1 VQECSNPNAFCID
14 SSVREITKV
23 SVAWSKTARDTESA
37 RSREVICAFCMGNR
51 MHNIIDF
58 GDVALAGGFLKEEN
72 FATEHKFPLR
82 TFFCAECYAVQV
94 VDIVEP
100 DVLFENYFYFSS
112 AIRSLKEHFVDYAME
127 VSSRFL
133 VPDKS
138 TVVEFG
144 CNDGIL
150 LKPFADQNVRTL
162 IGVDPA
168 SNVVNT
174 IKDPRII
181 TINDFFG
188 PRVGLEIEQKYGKTD
203 LIVAN
208 NVFAHIPDING
219 VTSAV
224 SSLLKDDGV
233 FVFEVHYLGKVIE
246 GLQYDMIYHEHLYYY
261 SLIALQNHFARYDMT
276 VFDVKPIPIHGGSMR
291 YYVCKNMSKYAK
303 QVSARVDLLKKDE
316 LQKGYDRVET
326 YATFGKNVAER
337 RDQLM
342 DLLVRLKK
350 VGRTIAGYGASGRAN
365 TIIQYSGITHDHID
379 YMIDDAPAKE
389 GFFTPGSHFEIFSN
403 RRLKENRP
411 DYLLIFA
418 WGYFDEI
425 AEKCR
430 DYLAAGGRMI
440 VPLPDVKVVFSPTQD
455 ADL

>member
-1 VQECSNPNAFCID
+1 
-14 SSVREITKV
+14 V
-23 SVAWSKTARDTESA
+23 SVASTKAARETENAGSND
-37 RSREVICAFCMGNR
+37 VKCAFCSGKK

-58 GDVALAGGFLKEEN
+58 GNVALAGGFLKMED
-72 FATEHKFPLR
+72 FAMEPKFPLR
-82 TFFCAECYAVQV
+82 IFFCAECYAVQV

-100 DVLFENYFYFSS
+100 DVLFKNYFYFSS

-133 VPDKS
+133 VPEHS

-174 IKDPRII
+174 IQDSRIK

-188 PRVGLEIEQKYGKTD
+188 PKVGLEIEQKYGKAD

-208 NVFAHIPDING
+208 NVYAHIPDING

-224 SSLLKDDGV
+224 RDLLKDDGV

-261 SLIALQNHFARYDMT
+261 SLIALQNHFGRYDMT
-276 VFDVKPIPIHGGSMR
+276 VFDVKPILIHGGSMR
-291 YYVCKNMSKYAK
+291 YYVCKNTSKYARNI
-303 QVSARVDLLKKDE
+303 SARVELLRKDE
-316 LQKGYDRVET
+316 LEKGYNRAET
-326 YATFGKNVAER
+326 YASFGKSVAER
-337 RDQLM
+337 RDQLL
-342 DLLVRLKK
+342 DLLTRLKK
-350 VGRTIAGYGASGRAN
+350 AGRTIAGYGASGRAN
-365 TIIQYSGITHDHID
+365 TIIQYSGITHEHID
-379 YMIDDAPAKE
+379 YMIDDAPSKE

-403 RRLKENRP
+403 SRLRKNSP

-418 WGYFDEI
+418 WGYFNEI

-440 VPLPDVKVVFSPTQD
+440 TPLPDVKVVFAPTRD

>member
-1 VQECSNPNAFCID
+1 M
-14 SSVREITKV
+14 
-23 SVAWSKTARDTESA
+23 SVASTKAAKDAEKTGAID
-37 RSREVICAFCMGNR
+37 VKCAFCAGKN
-51 MHNIIDF
+51 MHSIIDF
-58 GDVALAGGFLKEEN
+58 GDVALAGGFLKKEDIDGEP
-72 FATEHKFPLR
+72 KFPLR
-82 TFFCAECYAVQV
+82 TFFCADCYAVQV
-94 VDIVEP
+94 IDIVEP
-100 DVLFENYFYFSS
+100 DVLFKNYFYFSS
-112 AIRSLKEHFVDYAME
+112 AIRSLKEHFVDFAME

-133 VPDKS
+133 KPEEA

-162 IGVDPA
+162 VGVDPA
-168 SNVVNT
+168 TNVINT
-174 IKDPRII
+174 IQDKRIN

-188 PRVGLEIEQKYGKTD
+188 EAVGRQIEQQFGKAD

-208 NVFAHIPDING
+208 NVYAHIPDIGG
-219 VTSAV
+219 VTAAV
-224 SSLLKDDGV
+224 RDLLKDDGV

-261 SLIALQNHFARYDMT
+261 SLIALQNHFARYDMS

-291 YYVCKNMSKYAK
+291 YYVTKNTSKYAK
-303 QVSARVDLLKKDE
+303 NISARVELLKKDE
-316 LQKGYDRVET
+316 LQKGYDKLET
-326 YATFGKNVAER
+326 YSTFGKDVAER

-342 DLLVRLKK
+342 DLLQRLKK
-350 VGRTIAGYGASGRAN
+350 KGRTIAGYGASGRAN
-365 TIIQYSGITHDHID
+365 TIIQYSGITSEHID

-389 GFFTPGSHFEIFSN
+389 GFCTPGSHLEIFSN

-418 WGYFDEI
+418 WGYFNEI

-430 DYLAAGGRMI
+430 DYLASGGRMI
-440 VPLPDVKVVFSPTQD
+440 TPLPDVKVVFSPTCD

>member
-1 VQECSNPNAFCID
+1 M
-14 SSVREITKV
+14 
-23 SVAWSKTARDTESA
+23 SVASAKTARDTDKA
-37 RSREVICAFCMGNR
+37 RSVEVKCAFCSGKK
-51 MHNIIDF
+51 MHSIIDF
-58 GDVALAGGFLKEEN
+58 GDVALAGGFLKKDDIANEP
-72 FATEHKFPLR
+72 KFPLR
-82 TFFCAECYAVQV
+82 TFFCTECYAVQV

-100 DVLFENYFYFSS
+100 DVLFKNYFYFSS

-133 VPDKS
+133 NPEEA

-150 LKPFADQNVRTL
+150 LKPFADQKVRTL

-168 SNVVNT
+168 TNVINT
-174 IKDPRII
+174 IQDPRIK
-181 TINDFFG
+181 TINDFFC
-188 PRVGLEIEQKYGKTD
+188 PQVGAEIEQKYGKAD

-208 NVFAHIPDING
+208 NVYAHIPDING
-219 VTSAV
+219 VTTAV
-224 SSLLKDDGV
+224 RDLLKDDGV

-291 YYVCKNMSKYAK
+291 YYVTKNGSKYAK
-303 QVSARVDLLKKDE
+303 NISARVELLAKDE
-316 LQKGYDRVET
+316 LQKGYDKLET
-326 YATFGKNVAER
+326 YATFSKDVAER

-342 DLLVRLKK
+342 SLLSRLKRK
-350 VGRTIAGYGASGRAN
+350 GRTIAGYGASGRAN
-365 TIIQYSGITHDHID
+365 TIIQYSGITHEHID

-389 GFFTPGSHFEIFSN
+389 GFCTPGSHFEIFSN

-418 WGYFDEI
+418 WGYFNEI

-430 DYLAAGGRMI
+430 DYLASGGRMI
-440 VPLPDVKVVFSPTQD
+440 APLPDVKVVFSPTED